1 MVETAHRE
9 ISPKIRR
16 QAAGPIAPAEPLI
29 SLLPQ
34 RHDSGIGKMVKL
46 NMVTSHSP
54 FNIFLI
60 SGSKLMNAG
69 DQLS

>member
-1 MVETAHRE
+1 MILSDYETVAKVHGGRV
-9 ISPKIRR
+9 
-16 QAAGPIAPAEPLI
+16 GG
-29 SLLPQ
+29 
-34 RHDSGIGKMVKL
+34 HDSGIGKMVKL
-46 NMVTSHSP
+46 NMITSHSP